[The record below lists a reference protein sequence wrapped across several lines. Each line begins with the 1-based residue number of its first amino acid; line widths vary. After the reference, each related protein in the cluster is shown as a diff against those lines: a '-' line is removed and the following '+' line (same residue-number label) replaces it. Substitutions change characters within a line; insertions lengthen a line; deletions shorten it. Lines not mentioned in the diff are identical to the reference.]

1 MSKNTSF
8 QNDPFWIEK
17 LRQMH
22 PFKLFL
28 WIAIIGIA
36 IMFTLLTLA
45 YLTTKPPHSTFFIP
59 VWFAV
64 SSIFI
69 VLSSFSLSKSPE
81 YYRKDEIKKLHLSLV
96 LTFLFGLAFIYAQMR
111 GWKELNQQGIYLGGK
126 VSGSYLF
133 LLSGLH
139 LIHFLGGVIYF
150 LFVYFRVFNAYR
162 DKVKNLIYVT
172 DPYEWML
179 LDLLTTYWHFV
190 GVLWLLMYFVFILV
204 K

>member
-1 MSKNTSF
+1 MSNNPAFKG
-8 QNDPFWIEK
+8 DPAWLEK
-17 LRQMH
+17 LRRMH

-28 WIAIIGIA
+28 WVAIIGIA
-36 IMFTLLTLA
+36 IMFGFLTLA
-45 YLTTKPPHSTFFIP
+45 YITSKPPHITYFIP
-59 VWFAV
+59 VWFAI

-81 YYRKDEIKKLHLSLV
+81 YYKKDNLKKLHLSLV
-96 LTFLFGLAFIYAQMR
+96 LTLLFSLVFVYAQMR
-111 GWKELNQQGIYLGGK
+111 GWKELQMQGVRFGGAA
-126 VSGSYLF
+126 SGSYLY

-139 LIHFLGGVIYF
+139 LLHFFGGLIYF
-150 LFVYFRVFNAYR
+150 LFVYFRVFYAYR

-179 LDLLTTYWHFV
+179 LELLNIYWHFI
-190 GVLWLLMYFVFILV
+190 GGLWLLLYFVFILI